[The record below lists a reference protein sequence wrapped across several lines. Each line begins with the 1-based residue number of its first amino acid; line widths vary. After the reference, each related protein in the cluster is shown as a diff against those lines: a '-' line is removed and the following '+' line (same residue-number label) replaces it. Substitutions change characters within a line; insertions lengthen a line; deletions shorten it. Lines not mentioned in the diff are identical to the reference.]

1 MTAFGTKSFM
11 YYCMFFGIIVYY
23 YIFDIIA
30 DFIVYFLMQ
39 NA

>member
-11 YYCMFFGIIVYY
+11 YYCMFFVIIVYY